1 MPTESKETR
10 QQQQLAVMLGT
21 DFLRVKSLWQTRV
34 GRSKS
39 NESAGSSGQEPTAPV
54 EPEQEY
60 RESVLDNEVEPHTP
74 HTPALDA
81 DFHQYTMELEMQ
93 VTKSSTAP
101 VSPATS
107 SSTSVSDDS
116 PSASSETLPDKST
129 ANPVSSIFRTFS
141 DTCVFPSIMNKPP
154 PAPASTASASSS
166 TLFSFAP
173 PIPTPWRN
181 SRAASDSTSKSSSS
195 SSTSTFSFA
204 SMSLTSTLPPREAA
218 ENAINNVHNVS
229 TRCRTAFTRGSPYG
243 ELVVIDILEARG
255 LALDRDENG
264 TDLPFGVT
272 MQLGRMSRK
281 TKPAD
286 RRSCAVNERFV
297 LWLPSSPTIDQR
309 TVDIFVHGGDERE
322 LGEVHI
328 SLAMPV
334 NEAFGD
340 WFPLVCR
347 ADGLKH
353 GSLRVAMRRLVLTS
367 SLMVEAAKTLGE
379 REGCLSF
386 RDSSL
391 YGELLPELWSCFPGN
406 EPEVISSSPPKE
418 DDISSKFGR
427 LIGFQ
432 DVQRDVF

>member
-1 MPTESKETR
+1 
-10 QQQQLAVMLGT
+10 MLGP
-21 DFLRVKSLWQTRV
+21 DFLRVKSLWQTRG

-39 NESAGSSGQEPTAPV
+39 NESAGSCDQKPV
-54 EPEQEY
+54 EAEKEY
-60 RESVLDNEVEPHTP
+60 RESLLGNEVDPQTP

-81 DFHQYTMELEMQ
+81 AFHQYTLELEMQ
-93 VTKSSTAP
+93 VTKPTLDDTP

-116 PSASSETLPDKST
+116 PSASSETLPDKSS
-129 ANPVSSIFRTFS
+129 ANPVSSMFRTFS
-141 DTCVFPSIMNKPP
+141 DVCVFPSIMNKPP
-154 PAPASTASASSS
+154 PASSAPAPSS

-173 PIPTPWRN
+173 TPWRN
-181 SRAASDSTSKSSSS
+181 SRSASESTSRASSSS
-195 SSTSTFSFA
+195 SASTFPFA
-204 SMSLTSTLPPREAA
+204 LTSTLPPREAA

-229 TRCRTAFTRGSPYG
+229 ARCRTAFARGSPYG

-255 LALDRDENG
+255 LAPDQDESG
-264 TDLPFGVT
+264 ADLPFKVT
-272 MQLGRMSRK
+272 LQLGRMSRK
-281 TKPAD
+281 TKLTD
-286 RRSCAVNERFV
+286 RQSCAVNERFV
-297 LWLPSSPTIDQR
+297 FWLPSSPTIDQR
-309 TVDIFVHGGDERE
+309 TVDIFVHGGGERE

-353 GSLRVAMRRLVLTS
+353 GSLRVATRRLVLTS
-367 SLMVEAAKTLGE
+367 SPMVEAGKTLGE
-379 REGCLSF
+379 CEGCLSF

-391 YGELLPELWSCFPGN
+391 YGDLLPELWSCFPGN
-406 EPEVISSSPPKE
+406 EPEDISSSPPKE